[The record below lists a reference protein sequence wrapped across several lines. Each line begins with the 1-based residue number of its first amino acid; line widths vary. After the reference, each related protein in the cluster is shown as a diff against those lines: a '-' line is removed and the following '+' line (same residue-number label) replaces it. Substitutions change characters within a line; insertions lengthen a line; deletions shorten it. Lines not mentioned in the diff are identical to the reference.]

1 MCILSDHFNT
11 ALNPLCIILACKFMT
26 TMCAV
31 TMQLSEI
38 VKPHVHGLCMFL
50 VSDVRLTNGD
60 GRNVV

>member
-1 MCILSDHFNT
+1 
-11 ALNPLCIILACKFMT
+11 
-26 TMCAV
+26 MCAV